1 LETSNP
7 HFSHDFDGWEAKS
20 SKGMREGDGG
30 DRARLKG
37 ELGVKRRF
45 SPRSKPLYTFKTRSL
60 RVRSGLSGNP
70 GVSGLD
76 PGYSTPPE
84 LSEQI
89 FKEFD
94 LEWIWKVAYVIYVSL
109 SSINTLD

>member
-1 LETSNP
+1 
-7 HFSHDFDGWEAKS
+7 
-20 SKGMREGDGG
+20 MRGGDGR

-37 ELGVKRRF
+37 ELGEKRF
-45 SPRSKPLYTFKTRSL
+45 SRRSKPLYTFKTRSL
-60 RVRSGLSGNP
+60 RVRSGLSGKP

-76 PGYSTPPE
+76 PGYSAPPE
-84 LSEQI
+84 LSAQI

-94 LEWIWKVAYVIYVSL
+94 LERIWKVAYVICVSL